1 MKVYNL
7 IKEIM
12 EQEKDELFKDY
23 LTEEEMIQLKNEIQ
37 LIESPNER

>member
-12 EQEKDELFKDY
+12 KQEKDELFKDY
-23 LTEEEMIQLKNEIQ
+23 LTEEEIIQLKNEIH